1 MTKADE
7 VRLFDVEQYTK
18 PKHKHKRDW
27 DGGVD
32 PAWEDGSAFPPL
44 WKVGDR
50 IRVKISAELPQ
61 GKTYLNSNV
70 GTVAA
75 VNGFSTE
82 VLFNESQNYEPH
94 TVTLSNDCLELCP
107 NPRDT
112 SASLQESEDLRKES
126 ESPLVTSP
134 PSNSSNLT
142 PTPKPG
148 SERKGAS
155 TLTGN
160 HAISSH
166 EQESRTGISDNLLEG
181 IIPSSKLGEENGKLH
196 LPAVREGV
204 QVLPSDSEVLQQALS
219 ECQPCEDR
227 PESSQIAVRIGDD
240 SEGSSIGTESIP
252 EGNIP
257 GIQTSRVYQQE
268 GCKEESVRGI
278 QRQLEGRSNHQ
289 QRLHHGQMSQPSKS
303 QQGRLCLSAHSSNG
317 KVSGALPGILRSGT
331 SEQRS
336 GSPHQPQHPRQPNR
350 KPSVDETSRSHGNA
364 QSGKVIQASEEI
376 GHNGNLSISDGSGI
390 KLGSNQK
397 SNYPSNR
404 KGDALQGDVLGV
416 CQQDQLKLSAHIRSG
431 KQTTSTPGQSVPSR
445 QRSAPMRSAECKA
458 HAPRT
463 LSQSAA
469 SSTSIVC
476 CPSCEQPLFVLE
488 SGCGVCGWMPN
499 PPEPKSKIQS
509 PIPPELKSKIQSSIP
524 PELSKKRSAS
534 GWLEHYTKNK
544 KLKDGTIATFPRVEG
559 HREPEEPSHWYWAY
573 KYEEKTPIAK
583 SANGF
588 VTRAF
593 SVPSSKVYS
602 VRYAIASRWTISD
615 ILQLLKSC

>member
-1 MTKADE
+1 LTKADE

-32 PAWEDGSAFPPL
+32 PASEDGSAFPPL
-44 WKVGDR
+44 WKVGAR

-61 GKTYLNSNV
+61 RKSYLNSNV

-112 SASLQESEDLRKES
+112 SASLQESEDLSKEL
-126 ESPLVTSP
+126 ESPLEASP

-142 PTPKPG
+142 PTPKPSCARITPTSPSTATSG
-148 SERKGAS
+148 TFPPELENLNSLPADFLVSGQATPDCEQDSTTQSQACGLKPCGAS
-155 TLTGN
+155 LLASPASSSSKILQGLSVEDFEQFLEDCEWSDIVGMIHKSYQQRNWERRTKEKGFSSLPTPTTYAKGSGKCRPAGATRLEQSLRKFIAKGDKL
-160 HAISSH
+160 HPAVPGWMMGFPPGWVEEILMAGGQAISIQLPFTPECVTIHQSA
-166 EQESRTGISDNLLEG
+166 
-181 IIPSSKLGEENGKLH
+181 EN
-196 LPAVREGV
+196 A
-204 QVLPSDSEVLQQALS
+204 
-219 ECQPCEDR
+219 
-227 PESSQIAVRIGDD
+227 
-240 SEGSSIGTESIP
+240 
-252 EGNIP
+252 
-257 GIQTSRVYQQE
+257 
-268 GCKEESVRGI
+268 
-278 QRQLEGRSNHQ
+278 
-289 QRLHHGQMSQPSKS
+289 
-303 QQGRLCLSAHSSNG
+303 
-317 KVSGALPGILRSGT
+317 
-331 SEQRS
+331 
-336 GSPHQPQHPRQPNR
+336 
-350 KPSVDETSRSHGNA
+350 
-364 QSGKVIQASEEI
+364 
-376 GHNGNLSISDGSGI
+376 
-390 KLGSNQK
+390 
-397 SNYPSNR
+397 
-404 KGDALQGDVLGV
+404 
-416 CQQDQLKLSAHIRSG
+416 
-431 KQTTSTPGQSVPSR
+431 TTSTPGQSAPSK
-445 QRSAPMRSAECKA
+445 QR
-458 HAPRT
+458 
-463 LSQSAA
+463 SQSAA
-469 SSTSIVC
+469 SSTSKVC
-476 CPSCEQPLFVLE
+476 CPTCEQPLLNLAD
-488 SGCGVCGWMPN
+488 GCGVCGWMPN

-509 PIPPELKSKIQSSIP
+509 PIPPELKSKIQSSIPPELKSKIQSSIPPELKSKIQSSIPPELKSKIQSSIP

-602 VRYAIASRWTISD
+602 VRYAIASHWSISD
-615 ILQLLKSC
+615 ILQLIKSC